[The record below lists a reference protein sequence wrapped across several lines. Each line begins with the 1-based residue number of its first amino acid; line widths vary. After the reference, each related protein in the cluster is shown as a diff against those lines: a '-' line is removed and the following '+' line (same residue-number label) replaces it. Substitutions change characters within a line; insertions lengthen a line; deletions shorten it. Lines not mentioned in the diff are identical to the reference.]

1 LRSKEGEA
9 VTGHRFRRVV
19 SIGRVLAALAVGGAL
34 IAQTETVSAQD
45 VQSAMSDIEG
55 SADFRLRV
63 SAALVLGRQKPA
75 GALQKLERALGDPH
89 PMVRIAAAAGLAAL
103 GDPAAVPVL
112 ERRARDEQM
121 VGVKTKM
128 QEAATQL
135 RPHAA
140 AATAPK
146 AIGNAKYVLEIGTMS
161 NNSGI
166 ADPQYPSIMADA
178 TRHQL
183 EQKGAI
189 VIDAQDTSL
198 KAQATQKHIPVYRI
212 DGQLSRLS
220 QNQSNDGSLMIQA
233 RVEFS
238 VLKVPQ
244 QTLQGTLSGAAA
256 TQSSASAL
264 SNANSMQ
271 MLRQQVIGGAVES
284 AMQNAD
290 RRLLSTIH

>member
-1 LRSKEGEA
+1 
-9 VTGHRFRRVV
+9 
-19 SIGRVLAALAVGGAL
+19 VLAALAIGSAL
-34 IAQTETVSAQD
+34 VTQTEPVSAHD

-55 SADFRLRV
+55 SADFRRRG
-63 SAALVLGRQKPA
+63 SAALVLGRQKPP
-75 GALQKLERALGDPH
+75 GARQKLERALGDPH

-103 GDPAAVPVL
+103 GDPAAIPVL
-112 ERRARDEQM
+112 DRRAREEQM

-128 QEAATQL
+128 QEASTQL
-135 RPHAA
+135 RSQSTASAA
-140 AATAPK
+140 PAPK
-146 AIGNAKYVLEIGTMS
+146 HIGNAKYVLEIGTMS

-166 ADPQYPSIMADA
+166 VDPQYPSIMADA
-178 TRHQL
+178 TRKQL
-183 EQKGAI
+183 EQKGAV
-189 VIDAQDTSL
+189 VIEAQDTAL
-198 KAQATQKHIPVYRI
+198 KAQAKQKNIPVYRI

-220 QNQSNDGSLMIQA
+220 QNQGTDGSLMIQA